1 MTTSDNQHVLNLF
14 TQHASPMTIGI
25 NRRSFCRLTGLSF
38 FSLFLPACSQDTS
51 LQAIRQED
59 EFKLFFEVIFPASDL
74 GLKDY
79 RDTALLRIQRLTG
92 KDAEVII
99 QI

>member
-1 MTTSDNQHVLNLF
+1 M
-14 TQHASPMTIGI
+14 
-25 NRRSFCRLTGLSF
+25 
-38 FSLFLPACSQDTS
+38 
-51 LQAIRQED
+51 QAIRQEH

-99 QI
+99 QIYKRFKGLIWLKSDLGTKDYNKAVGEACLIDLMHSKQVKQCNLASTLFTMN

>member
-1 MTTSDNQHVLNLF
+1 M
-14 TQHASPMTIGI
+14 
-25 NRRSFCRLTGLSF
+25 
-38 FSLFLPACSQDTS
+38 
-51 LQAIRQED
+51 QAIRQED

-99 QI
+99 QIYKRFKGLIWLKSDLGTKDYNKAETISPSGADSGRSLSDRPDAF